1 MTFLNEVSFT
11 AAVML
16 TINEIFKQKPEVKK
30 LGKLGEATWDDDEEE
45 HFMDKDKENEKKKPE
60 ISKK

>member
-30 LGKLGEATWDDDEEE
+30 LGKLGEAT
-45 HFMDKDKENEKKKPE
+45 
-60 ISKK
+60 

>member
-30 LGKLGEATWDDDEEE
+30 LGKLGEATRDDDEEE

-60 ISKK
+60 ISKI